1 MLQLHLKIFSTET
14 KMDRAV
20 RRRTT
25 EFLDLEPLFVALPFP
40 HVHNSAVFAIVQQ
53 GKKIKMIGTTILK
66 LILLPFIV
74 ASAVLRQADAKIQD
88 KPLRISKDVTVMG
101 TTYVTGEGRIAS
113 C

>member
-1 MLQLHLKIFSTET
+1 
-14 KMDRAV
+14 
-20 RRRTT
+20 
-25 EFLDLEPLFVALPFP
+25 
-40 HVHNSAVFAIVQQ
+40 
-53 GKKIKMIGTTILK
+53 MIGTTILK

-101 TTYVTGEGRIAS
+101 TTYVTGEDRIAS